1 MEWSAPAIV
10 IDCLHFGE
18 GDLRATVLTEEDG
31 AWHGLARGGASR
43 RGAPVWQVGNLIAA
57 RWVARLPEQL
67 GSMTGELVHPA
78 AALAMAQPLS
88 LAILRAGCAVAAGTL
103 PEREPHQAAFTGLAR
118 VLAGIAAPAAALPGL
133 IRWEID
139 LLRELGYG
147 LDLARCAVTGT
158 TTDLAYVSPRTG
170 RAVSLAAAGDWAPR
184 LLPLPAFLAGEG
196 DADGAVDFGQDM
208 LGHDMLSQCEAG
220 LALTG
225 YFLEHAAFGARHAP
239 LPAARRDLHQL
250 VARMTEERRDAG

>member
-10 IDCLHFGE
+10 IDCIRFGE
-18 GDLRATVLTEEDG
+18 GDLRAIVLTEEDG

-78 AALAMAQPLS
+78 AALAMADTLS
-88 LAILRAGCAVAAGTL
+88 LAILRAACAVAAGTL
-103 PEREPHQAAFTGLAR
+103 PEREPHPSAFTGLAR
-118 VLAGIAAPAAALPGL
+118 VLAGIVTPAAALPGL
-133 IRWEID
+133 IRWEVD

-147 LDLARCAVTGT
+147 LDLAHCAVTGQ

-170 RAVSLAAAGDWAPR
+170 RAVSRDAAGDWAPR
-184 LLPLPAFLAGEG
+184 LLRLPAFLAGEEGG
-196 DADGAVDFGQDM
+196 DPDGAPGALDSGALD
-208 LGHDMLSQCEAG
+208 QCEAG
-220 LALTG
+220 LVLTG

-239 LPAARRDLHQL
+239 LPTARRDLHQL